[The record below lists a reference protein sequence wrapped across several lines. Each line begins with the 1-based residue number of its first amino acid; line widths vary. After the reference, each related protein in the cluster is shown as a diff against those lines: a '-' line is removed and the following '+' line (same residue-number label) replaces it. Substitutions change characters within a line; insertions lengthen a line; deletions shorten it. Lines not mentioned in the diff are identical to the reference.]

1 MRPNEDIRKALA
13 TAGLKQWELADYLA
27 IDETKLSKMLRYELP
42 RDEKE
47 EVLDVIKSH
56 AKNKS
61 RI

>member
-1 MRPNEDIRKALA
+1 MRPNEDIRKAL
-13 TAGLKQWELADYLA
+13 TIAGLKQWELADYLA

-42 RDEKE
+42 REEKE
-47 EVLDVIKSH
+47 EVLGVIKSH